1 MPPPCLRPHPAP
13 AVLGAA
19 ALRHR
24 AQNPAVF
31 PVSPRLRA
39 EVHPWPA
46 LPSVIWTHFRS
57 ESTPFQS
64 PRTVRPIHTCPSGV
78 LETARHAPASGPWRA
93 LFLLPGL
100 LGGAELESGASARSA
115 VRTPSPGL
123 LGPQVSAG
131 LIPHRPNC
139 HVFAKPSLTTLF
151 ITTTPCVPSPPYP
164 PSWLISLQS
173 LFSQFDSL
181 FPSLF

>member
-100 LGGAELESGASARSA
+100 LG
-115 VRTPSPGL
+115 
-123 LGPQVSAG
+123 PQVSAW
-131 LIPHRPNC
+131 LIPHWPNC
-139 HVFAKPSLTTLF
+139 HVFGEALSDHPIYNHNPLCPQPSL
-151 ITTTPCVPSPPYP
+151 SPFLVNF
-164 PSWLISLQS
+164 STVLI
-173 LFSQFDSL
+173 
-181 FPSLF
+181 